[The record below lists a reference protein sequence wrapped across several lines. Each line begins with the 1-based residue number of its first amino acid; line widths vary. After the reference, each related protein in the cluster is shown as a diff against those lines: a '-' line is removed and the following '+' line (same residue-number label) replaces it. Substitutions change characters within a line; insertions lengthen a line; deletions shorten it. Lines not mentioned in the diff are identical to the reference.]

1 MELAEEAN
9 TVAQTQEF
17 MLNCGSGK
25 IPVKLPADR
34 LRLPPGPPPSA
45 QPLRDAAAA
54 FRQALAHPVG
64 MPPLEKLV
72 SKSSRVTIGIQD
84 GRATSYLPEDQDLRI
99 LGLPILLELLEQYGV
114 RPENIQI
121 KVANALHRMWT
132 RKEMVHILGPRLPY
146 TLGGR
151 LSCIDAT
158 DKDQF
163 VALGMTRRGM
173 EVTVHRALVESDLFI
188 FMSTPQG
195 FFAGGWKSILV
206 GMGCWESIRY
216 HHRPW
221 PFASGHSVQD
231 PKNSS
236 FHKLLNEMGT
246 LVDAEL
252 ARRGHPPIMKIE
264 GVLTTGKPQKFAA
277 IDAGLITPVRE
288 MHLDMLSSELVAD
301 VDGQTDVLLVGMG
314 DGDGY
319 SRLSVFNPIHCRNK
333 ALSGLFNAYHDNPL
347 VRKDGIFIVVNP
359 FEPKF
364 SLLNHPSYYSLYNEV
379 LPGTKDP
386 VEVWDTYSE
395 EYAHRPEFLHKYR
408 TGFAFHG
415 AHPCILYGQGLY
427 ALNHLS
433 AVFAAG
439 VAKENEEVAR
449 RVGFEPFPTV
459 QAALEE
465 AESRLGRGCSITY
478 HPHLEEQTY
487 FTRVHLDGQ

>member
-1 MELAEEAN
+1 M
-9 TVAQTQEF
+9 AQTQEF
-17 MLNCGSGK
+17 MVNCGITK
-25 IPVKLPADR
+25 VPA
-34 LRLPPGPPPSA
+34 RLPLERTRIAPGPPASA
-45 QPLRDAAAA
+45 TPLPDAAAK
-54 FRQALAHPVG
+54 FRQTLADPVG
-64 MPPLEKLV
+64 MPALQKLV
-72 SKSSRVTIGIQD
+72 QKGAKVTIGIQD
-84 GRATSYLPEDQDLRI
+84 GRAVHYHPEDQDLRI
-99 LGLPILLELLEQYGV
+99 LGLPILMESLQQCGV
-114 RPENIQI
+114 RPEDIQI

-132 RKEMVHILGPRLPY
+132 RKEMTHILGPKLPY

-158 DKDQF
+158 DISQF
-163 VALGMTRRGM
+163 VNLGITKRGM
-173 EVTVHRALVESDLFI
+173 EVMVHRAVVESDLFI

-195 FFAGGWKSILV
+195 FFQGGWKSILV
-206 GMGCWESIRY
+206 GMSNWESIRY

-236 FHKLLNEMGT
+236 FHKLLNEMGE
-246 LVDAEL
+246 LVDTEL

-264 GVLTTGKPQKFAA
+264 GILTTSKPQKFAA

-288 MHLDMLSSELVAD
+288 MHLDMLLSELVTD
-301 VDGQTDVLLVGMG
+301 VKGQTDVLLIGMA
-314 DGDGY
+314 DGDSY

-333 ALSGLFNAYHDNPL
+333 ALSGLFNAYHENPL
-347 VRKDGIFIVVNP
+347 VRKGGIFIVANP

-364 SLLNHPSYYSLYNEV
+364 SLLNHPSYQALYNEV
-379 LPGTKDP
+379 LPAMKDP

-395 EYAHRPEFLHKYR
+395 EYAHRPEFVHKYR

-439 VAKENEEVAR
+439 VPKENEEVAR
-449 RVGFEPFPTV
+449 RMGFEPFPTID
-459 QAALEE
+459 AALRE
-465 AESRLGRGCSITY
+465 ADARLGKDCSITY

-487 FTRVHLDGQ
+487 FTRVNVSGN